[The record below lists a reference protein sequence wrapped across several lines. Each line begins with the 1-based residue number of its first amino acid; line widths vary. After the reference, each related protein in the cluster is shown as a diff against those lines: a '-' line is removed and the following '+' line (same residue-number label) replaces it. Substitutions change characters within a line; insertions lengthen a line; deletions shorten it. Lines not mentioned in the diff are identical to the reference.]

1 MEQEVCVKGG
11 AAWILLNLL
20 TLSFTKIKKCSIKF
34 LSYFLISTFASP
46 GEDFSGWERLPWSI
60 KRKFFKR

>member
-20 TLSFTKIKKCSIKF
+20 TISFTKIKKCSIKF
-34 LSYFLISTFASP
+34 LSYFKTNAAKSHNFAEFGTQGIVRVEQS
-46 GEDFSGWERLPWSI
+46 
-60 KRKFFKR
+60 